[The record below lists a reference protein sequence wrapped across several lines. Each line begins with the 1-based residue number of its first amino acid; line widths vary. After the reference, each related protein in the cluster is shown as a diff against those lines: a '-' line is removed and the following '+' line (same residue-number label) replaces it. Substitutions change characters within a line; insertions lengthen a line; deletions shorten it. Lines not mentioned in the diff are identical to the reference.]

1 MEDYIGIDVS
11 MKEPA
16 LTIRRG
22 GQRVARGLLVVGQ
35 IAAVQRQREC
45 KGKRSGDHRADRQE
59 PVVRHQTV
67 CDPAPQAGGRTAQF
81 HDLPQSPCVSSG
93 T

>member
-22 GQRVARGLLVVGQ
+22 GQRVWRGKCVFDPKRITQ
-35 IAAVQRQREC
+35 IARKHAPSATRIVFETGALSVWFYHALC
-45 KGKRSGDHRADRQE
+45 KA
-59 PVVRHQTV
+59 
-67 CDPAPQAGGRTAQF
+67 A
-81 HDLPQSPCVSSG
+81 SSQ
-93 T
+93 

>member
-22 GQRVARGLLVVGQ
+22 GQRVWRG
-35 IAAVQRQREC
+35 
-45 KGKRSGDHRADRQE
+45 K
-59 PVVRHQTV
+59 
-67 CDPAPQAGGRTAQF
+67 
-81 HDLPQSPCVSSG
+81 CVSKTHYPNCPKARSVG
-93 T
+93 HTHCF